1 MKTNMNYLKA
11 SFWAACG
18 WMMLTAQAA
27 NWPMFFGNNERNGVS
42 PETNLP
48 AEFVPGTMHLDTTN
62 APKATNLKWR
72 VKLFTHA
79 YGGPVVADGR
89 LFIGSNDGKKGGMV
103 MALDEATGRALWQFD
118 IPRFITKLTN
128 YNYDVLDLG
137 VCSTPTIVGDRLY
150 FVSNRD
156 EVYCLDTAGHSL
168 PENAGLTNITWTTE
182 GSAQK
187 PPRFLTDAG
196 GFHWVFPML
205 AEKYVDAWVQDASSG
220 SPLIDGDYLYI
231 GPCNGVDRSHRR
243 VPHPHTPTL
252 IMLDRHTGQL
262 IARDFEETGTRLWH
276 GEWSSPTLGVV
287 NGKKLV
293 FRGAGD
299 GVCYAFDAT
308 PVVCPTNQDFHVF
321 KTVWTFNIN
330 VAGGRTGPYWKNP
343 AGRIGP
349 SECIA
354 TPVFYSNRVYLAVGQ
369 DPLHKDGRGVLAC
382 MDATKTGDITQTG
395 AVWVNTNVD
404 RSLTTVVIQD
414 GLLFTADFTGRVHCL
429 DADTGKTLWMYDTQR
444 PIWSSPLIADGKV
457 YIGTDAG
464 DLFVFA
470 ATKEMKILGK
480 SKLESAISAAPIAH
494 NGVLYV
500 MTQKWLY
507 AVALGANMQPE

>member
-1 MKTNMNYLKA
+1 MVHGA
-11 SFWAACG
+11 D
-18 WMMLTAQAA
+18 
-27 NWPMFFGNNERNGVS
+27 WPQLFGNNERNAVS
-42 PETNLP
+42 PETGLP
-48 AEFVPGTMHLDTTN
+48 AEFVPGTMHLDSTN
-62 APKATNLKWR
+62 TPKTTNLKWR

-79 YGGPVVADGR
+79 YGGPVIADGR
-89 LFIGSNDGKKGGMV
+89 VFIGLNDGNKSGLV

-128 YNYDVLDLG
+128 YNYDILDLG
-137 VCSTPTIVGDRLY
+137 VCSTPTIDGDRLY

-156 EVYCLDTAGHSL
+156 EVYCLNAAGKPQPTST
-168 PENAGLTNITWTTE
+168 GLTNITWTTE
-182 GSAQK
+182 GSAQT

-231 GPCNGVDRSHRR
+231 GPCNGVDKSHRR

-252 IMLDRHTGQL
+252 IMLDKRTGKL

-276 GEWSSPTLGVV
+276 GEWSSPTMATV
-287 NGKKLV
+287 NGKKLL

-299 GVCYAFDAT
+299 GVCYAFDAN
-308 PVVCPTNQDFHVF
+308 PVACPTNQDFRVL
-321 KTVWTFNIN
+321 KTVWSFNIN
-330 VAGGRTGPYWKNP
+330 IAGGRTGPYWKNP
-343 AGRIGP
+343 AGRVGP

-354 TPVFYSNRVYLAVGQ
+354 TPVFYSNCVYIAVGQ

-382 MDATKTGDITQTG
+382 IDATKTGDITQTG

-404 RSLTTVVIQD
+404 RSLTTVVIKD

-429 DADTGKTLWMYDTQR
+429 DADNGKTIWMYDTHR
-444 PIWSSPLIADGKV
+444 PIWSSPLLADGKLF
-457 YIGTDAG
+457 IGTDAG
-464 DLFVFA
+464 DLYAFA
-470 ATKEMKILGK
+470 TSKEMQVLGK
-480 SKLESAISAAPIAH
+480 SKLESAISAVPIAH

-500 MTQKWLY
+500 MSQKWLY
-507 AVALGANMQPE
+507 AIATGANTPAE